1 MNPFFQDS
9 LRCVCKNIFT
19 FCCCACVMLTFSF
32 AQNAQNF
39 EAIAKATPKLET
51 QIRIK
56 GNVSTSSYSKNE
68 PLFGATI
75 VVQELNKY
83 AQSDSEG
90 NFLLEFFTPSSTSIP
105 STYTLVAYLYGF
117 KTVSKE
123 INIKDK
129 NVLIINFDL
138 EELQDSLKTI
148 VIEAK
153 SQAVNSNLL
162 ARLNTI
168 DGMGI
173 YESKKSEVIVLNNTT
188 ANLAANNSRQI
199 YAKVAGLNVWESD
212 GAGIQLGIGARGL
225 SPNRTANFNTRQN
238 GYDISA
244 DALGYPES
252 YYTPPVEAVERI
264 ELVRGAASLQY
275 GTQFGG
281 MLNFVMKDAPKDDNF
296 ALNIRQTI
304 GSFGFTST
312 FVDVGGNLGK
322 NKGKANQNGDSKLSY
337 YAFYQHKQ
345 GDGWRENSGFDVH
358 TGFAKLT
365 FRPSSKLKI
374 SVEYTGMQYLAQQAG
389 GLTDVLFEQNPRQSI
404 RDRNWFAINWNLGAV
419 NLDYKISNKTQ
430 INSRTFGLY
439 AGRQSLGNLDKISVI
454 DFGRNRTLINGE
466 FKNFGNETRLLHRY
480 SINFLGE
487 KLKKQTHAF
496 ITGFRYYN
504 GFTTQRQGDADA
516 TNQPNFTFLNSE
528 NLENSSYQFPNQN
541 ASFFIEN
548 VFNLSDKWSITPG
561 IRAEYIKTG
570 ASGFYKERVFDFAGN
585 LISETKNEEN
595 LERPR
600 SFILGG
606 IGVSYK
612 PMFTEKYNKN
622 ELEIYANFSQN
633 YRSVTFSDLRIQNPN
648 LVISPDIKD
657 ESGYN
662 ADLGFRGKINTL
674 LQFDVSLF
682 YLNYNDRISQIERSG
697 VAPTYNP
704 YRFRGNIAQAR
715 IYGIESL
722 LEFNVGQLGNN
733 WIENILP
740 KSHLGLYLNTAI
752 LKSRYLKSEE
762 TAILDR
768 QVELAPPVT
777 LRTGLQFGYQNFKLS
792 YQYSFTKEHFTD
804 ATNVIRSA
812 TAVSGI
818 IPSYY
823 VMDLSMSYSYKWLKV
838 EGSINNLT
846 NNSYFTRRA
855 DGYPGPGII
864 PADGRAFFLTLGVGF

>member
-1 MNPFFQDS
+1 M
-9 LRCVCKNIFT
+9 
-19 FCCCACVMLTFSF
+19 
-32 AQNAQNF
+32 
-39 EAIAKATPKLET
+39 KASIKTNTTLET

-75 VVQELNKY
+75 VVQELGKY
-83 AQSDSEG
+83 AQSDDKG
-90 NFLLEFFTPSSTSIP
+90 NFLVEFFAPSSP
-105 STYTLVAYLYGF
+105 NSTYTLVAYLYGF

-123 INIKDK
+123 IDIK
-129 NVLIINFDL
+129 NNTTLTINFDL

-148 VIEAK
+148 VVEGN
-153 SQAVNSNLL
+153 SELENSNLM

-173 YESKKSEVIVLNNTT
+173 YESKKSEVIVLSNTT

-281 MLNFVMKDAPKDDNF
+281 MLNFVMKDAPKKDNF
-296 ALNIRQTI
+296 ETNFRQTV
-304 GSFGFTST
+304 GSYGFTSS

-322 NKGKANQNGDSKLSY
+322 KSNQNGDSKLSY
-337 YAFYQHKQ
+337 YGFYQYKR
-345 GDGWRENSGFDVH
+345 GDGWRKNSGFDVH

-365 FRPSSKLKI
+365 FRPSSKFKI
-374 SVEYTGMQYLAQQAG
+374 SVEYTGMNYLAQQAG
-389 GLTDVLFEQNPRQSI
+389 GLTDVMFEQNPRQSI
-404 RDRNWFAINWNLGAV
+404 RDRNWFAVNWNLGAV
-419 NLDYKISNKTQ
+419 NIDYKISDKTQ
-430 INSRTFGLY
+430 LNSRTFGLY
-439 AGRQSLGNLDKISVI
+439 AGRKTVGNLDKISVI
-454 DFGRNRTLINGE
+454 DFGQNRTLIDGD

-487 KLKKQTHAF
+487 KFKKQTHAF

-516 TNQPNFTFLNSE
+516 TNEPNFTFLNSE
-528 NLENSSYQFPNQN
+528 NLENSSYKFPNQN

-561 IRAEYIKTG
+561 IRAEYIKTQ
-570 ASGFYKERVFDFAGN
+570 ADGFYKERVFDFAGN
-585 LISETKNEEN
+585 LISETKNEES

-606 IGVSYK
+606 IGISYK
-612 PMFTEKYNKN
+612 PIVNSKN

-682 YLNYNDRISQIERSG
+682 YLNYNDRISQVERKG

-704 YRFRGNIAQAR
+704 YRFRGNIAQAK
-715 IYGIESL
+715 IYGVESL
-722 LEFNVGQLGNN
+722 LEFNVGKIGHN
-733 WIENILP
+733 WIESILP
-740 KSHLGLYLNTAI
+740 KSYLGFYLNTSI
-752 LKSRYLKSEE
+752 LKSKYTNSEE
-762 TAILDR
+762 TAVLGR
-768 QVELAPPVT
+768 EVELVPPIT
-777 LRTGLQFGYQNFKLS
+777 LRTGLQFGYKDFKLS
-792 YQYSFTKEHFTD
+792 YQYSYTKEHFTD

-818 IPSYY
+818 IPSYS
-823 VMDLSMSYSYKWLKV
+823 VMDLSASYSYKWLKI

-864 PADGRAFFLTLGVGF
+864 PADGRAFFLTLGASF

>member
-1 MNPFFQDS
+1 MKPFFS
-9 LRCVCKNIFT
+9 SFFCTLFT
-19 FCCCACVMLTFSF
+19 CCFCWIGNFCI
-32 AQNAQNF
+32 AQNAANF
-39 EAIAKATPKLET
+39 EINPKLET

-56 GNVSTSSYSKNE
+56 GTVSTTSSFSKNE

-75 VVQELNKY
+75 VIQELNKY
-83 AQSDSEG
+83 AQSDEKG
-90 NFLLEFFTPSSTSIP
+90 NFLVEFLLPSSSV
-105 STYTLVAYLYGF
+105 STYTLIAYLYGF

-123 INIKDK
+123 INIK
-129 NVLIINFDL
+129 NTTTLTINFDL

-148 VIEAK
+148 IVEGK
-153 SQAVNSNLL
+153 KDLENSNLM
-162 ARLNTI
+162 ARLNAV

-173 YESKKSEVIVLNNTT
+173 YESKKTEVIVLSNTT

-281 MLNFVMKDAPKDDNF
+281 MLNFVMKDAPKDKNF
-296 ALNIRQTI
+296 ALNFRQTV
-304 GSFGFTST
+304 GSYGFVSS

-322 NKGKANQNGDSKLSY
+322 TDKDGNSKVSY
-337 YAFYQHKQ
+337 YSFFQYKR
-345 GDGWRENSGFDVH
+345 GDGWRENSGFDVY

-365 FRPSSKLKI
+365 FRPTSKLKI

-404 RDRNWFAINWNLGAV
+404 RDRNWFAVNWNLGAV
-419 NLDYKISNKTQ
+419 NIDYKISDKTQ
-430 INSRTFGLY
+430 INSRTFGLL
-439 AGRQSLGNLDKISVI
+439 AGRRTIGNLDKISTV
-454 DFGRNRTLINGE
+454 DFGKNRTLIDGD

-480 SINFLGE
+480 SIHFLGK
-487 KLKKQTHAF
+487 KLQKQTHAF
-496 ITGFRYYN
+496 VTGFRYYS
-504 GFTTQRQGDADA
+504 GFTTQRQGEGDA
-516 TNQPNFTFLNSE
+516 TNKPNFTFLNAE

-541 ASFFIEN
+541 AAFFIEN
-548 VFNLSDKWSITPG
+548 IFNLSDKWSITPG
-561 IRAEYIKTG
+561 IRAEYIKTE
-570 ASGFYKERVFDFAGN
+570 SIGFYKERVFDFAGN
-585 LISETKNEEN
+585 VISETKNEEQQR
-595 LERPR
+595 RPR

-606 IGVSYK
+606 IGISYK
-612 PMFTEKYNKN
+612 PIFTQKYSKN

-682 YLNYNDRISQIERSG
+682 YLNYNDRISQVERKG
-697 VAPTYNP
+697 VAPTYNA
-704 YRFRGNIAQAR
+704 YRFRGNIAQAK

-740 KSHLGLYLNTAI
+740 KSYLGIYLNTAI
-752 LKSRYLKSEE
+752 LKSRYVKAEE
-762 TAILDR
+762 TAILGR
-768 QVELAPPVT
+768 QVELVPPIT
-777 LRTGLQFGYQNFKLS
+777 LRTGLQFGYQKFKLS
-792 YQYSFTKEHFTD
+792 YQYSYTKAHFTD
-804 ATNVIRSA
+804 ATNVVRSA

-838 EGSINNLT
+838 EGSINNLS

>member
-1 MNPFFQDS
+1 MKPFFQDS
-9 LRCVCKNIFT
+9 FYSCVGFIFT
-19 FCCCACVMLTFSF
+19 CCFCLMSSVSFS
-32 AQNAQNF
+32 QDF
-39 EAIAKATPKLET
+39 EPIVAKNTTLET

-56 GNVSTSSYSKNE
+56 GNITTHSDE

-75 VVQELNKY
+75 VLKELNKY
-83 AQSDSEG
+83 AQSDENG
-90 NFLLEFFTPSSTSIP
+90 HFLLEFFTPTSTP

-123 INIKDK
+123 ISLKDT
-129 NVLIINFDL
+129 NTLTVNFNL
-138 EELQDSLKTI
+138 EDLQDSLQT
-148 VIEAK
+148 VVVEAN
-153 SQAVNSNLL
+153 SNQINSNLL
-162 ARLNTI
+162 ARLNTV

-173 YESKKSEVIVLNNTT
+173 YESKKSEVILLENTT
-188 ANLAANNSRQI
+188 ANLAANTSRQI

-296 ALNIRQTI
+296 EINLRQTV
-304 GSFGFTST
+304 GSFGFTSS
-312 FVDVGGNLGK
+312 FIDVGGNLGK
-322 NKGKANQNGDSKLSY
+322 AKDKNGDAKVSY
-337 YAFYQHKQ
+337 YGFYQYKR
-345 GDGWRENSGFDVH
+345 GDGWRKNSGFDVH
-358 TGFAKLT
+358 TGFSKLT
-365 FRPSSKLKI
+365 FRPNSKLKV
-374 SVEYTGMQYLAQQAG
+374 SVEYTGMNYLAQQAG
-389 GLTDVLFEQNPRQSI
+389 GLTDAMFEQNPRQSI
-404 RDRNWFAINWNLGAV
+404 RNRNWFAVNWNLGAV
-419 NLDYKISNKTQ
+419 HLDYKISDQTQ
-430 INSRTFGLY
+430 FNSRTFGLY
-439 AGRQSLGNLDKISVI
+439 AGRKALGNLDKISVI
-454 DFGRNRTLINGE
+454 DFDKNRTLIDGTYQ
-466 FKNFGNETRLLHRY
+466 NFGNETRLLHRY
-480 SINFLGE
+480 SLRFLN
-487 KLKKQTHAF
+487 KKTSKQTHAF
-496 ITGFRYYN
+496 VAGFRYYN

-516 TNQPNFTFLNSE
+516 TNEPNFTFLNSE
-528 NLENSSYQFPNQN
+528 NLENSSYEFPNQN

-570 ASGFYKERVFDFAGN
+570 ANGFYKERVFDFAGN
-585 LISETKNEEN
+585 LISEVKNEEN

-612 PMFTEKYNKN
+612 PILSSKN
-622 ELEIYANFSQN
+622 ELEIYANISQN
-633 YRSVTFSDLRIQNPN
+633 YRSVTFSDLRVQNPN
-648 LVISPDIKD
+648 LVVSPNIRD

-662 ADLGFRGKINTL
+662 ADLGFRGNLKEL

-682 YLNYNDRISQIERSG
+682 YLNYNDRISQVERAG
-697 VAPTYNP
+697 VAPTYTP

-715 IYGIESL
+715 IYGLESL
-722 LEFNVGQLGNN
+722 IEFNIGKLGNN

-740 KSHLGLYLNTAI
+740 KSYLGLYLNTSV

-762 TAILDR
+762 TAILNR
-768 QVELAPPVT
+768 QVELVPPIT
-777 LRTGLQFGYQNFKLS
+777 LRTGLQFGYKDFKLS
-792 YQYSFTKEHFTD
+792 YQYSYTHEHFTD
-804 ATNVIRSA
+804 ATNVVRSA

-823 VMDLSMSYSYKWLKV
+823 VMDLSMSYSYKWLQV

-846 NNSYFTRRA
+846 NNTYFTRRA

-864 PADGRAFFLTLGVGF
+864 PADARAFFLTVGARF

>member
-1 MNPFFQDS
+1 M
-9 LRCVCKNIFT
+9 
-19 FCCCACVMLTFSF
+19 
-32 AQNAQNF
+32 AQTNTKKQ
-39 EAIAKATPKLET
+39 T

-68 PLFGATI
+68 PLFGAT
-75 VVQELNKY
+75 VVVKELNKY
-83 AQSDSEG
+83 AQSDEKG
-90 NFLLEFFTPSSTSIP
+90 NFLVEFLRPSSLN
-105 STYTLVAYLYGF
+105 STYTIVAYLYGF
-117 KTVSKE
+117 KTVSKK
-123 INIKDK
+123 IDIKNATTLTIDF
-129 NVLIINFDL
+129 NL
-138 EELQDSLKTI
+138 EELQDSLKT
-148 VIEAK
+148 VVVEGDSEA
-153 SQAVNSNLL
+153 QNSDLM
-162 ARLNTI
+162 ARLNAV

-296 ALNIRQTI
+296 AVNIRQTV
-304 GSFGFTST
+304 GSYGFTNS

-322 NKGKANQNGDSKLSY
+322 TNQNGDSKVSY
-337 YAFYQHKQ
+337 YGFFQYKR
-345 GDGWRENSGFDVH
+345 GDGWRENSGFDVY
-358 TGFAKLT
+358 TGFAKMT
-365 FRPSSKLKI
+365 FRPTSKLKI
-374 SVEYTGMQYLAQQAG
+374 SVEYTGMNYLAQQAG

-404 RDRNWFAINWNLGAV
+404 RDRNWFAVNWNLGAV
-419 NLDYKISNKTQ
+419 VLDYKISNKTK
-430 INSRTFGLY
+430 INSRTFGLL
-439 AGRQSLGNLDKISVI
+439 AGRRTVGNLDKISTI
-454 DFGRNRTLINGE
+454 DFGKNRTLIDGD
-466 FKNFGNETRLLHRY
+466 FKNFGNETRLLHHY

-487 KLKKQTHAF
+487 KFKKQTHAF
-496 ITGFRYYN
+496 VTGFRYYN
-504 GFTTQRQGDADA
+504 GFTTQQQGDADA
-516 TNQPNFTFLNSE
+516 TDEPNFTFLNSE
-528 NLENSSYQFPNQN
+528 NLENSSYEFPNQN

-548 VFNLSDKWSITPG
+548 VFNISDKWSITPG

-570 ASGFYKERVFDFAGN
+570 ANGFYKERVFDFAGN
-585 LISETKNEEN
+585 LISEVKNEES

-612 PMFTEKYNKN
+612 PIINDKN

-662 ADLGFRGKINTL
+662 TDLGFRGKLNTL

-682 YLNYNDRISQIERSG
+682 YLNYNDRISQVERVG
-697 VAPTYNP
+697 VAPTYTP

-722 LEFNVGQLGNN
+722 LEFNIGKLGNN

-740 KSHLGLYLNTAI
+740 KSYLGVYLNTAI
-752 LKSRYLKSEE
+752 LKSKYVNSEE
-762 TAILDR
+762 TAILGR
-768 QVELAPPVT
+768 QVELVPPVT
-777 LRTGLQFGYQNFKLS
+777 LRTGLQFGYQKFKLS

-864 PADGRAFFLTLGVGF
+864 PADGRAFFLTLGAGF

>member
-1 MNPFFQDS
+1 MTPFFTS
-9 LRCVCKNIFT
+9 FFCTLFT
-19 FCCCACVMLTFSF
+19 CCFCWIGNFCL
-32 AQNAQNF
+32 AQNAQTFTDF
-39 EAIAKATPKLET
+39 EKIAQTNPKLEI

-56 GNVSTSSYSKNE
+56 GTVSTSSNFSKNE

-83 AQSDSEG
+83 AQSDEKG
-90 NFLLEFFTPSSTSIP
+90 NFLLEFLLPVSSV

-123 INIKDK
+123 INIK
-129 NVLIINFDL
+129 NNTTLTINFNL

-148 VIEAK
+148 IVEGKKEIE
-153 SQAVNSNLL
+153 NSNLM
-162 ARLNTI
+162 ARMNTV

-173 YESKKSEVIVLNNTT
+173 YESKKSEVIILSNTT

-296 ALNIRQTI
+296 ALNVRQTI
-304 GSFGFTST
+304 GSYGFTSS

-322 NKGKANQNGDSKLSY
+322 NKGKINQNGDSKVSY
-337 YAFYQHKQ
+337 YSFFQYKR
-345 GDGWRENSGFDVH
+345 GDGWRENSGFDVY

-365 FRPSSKLKI
+365 FRPNSKLKI

-404 RDRNWFAINWNLGAV
+404 RDRNWFAVNWNLGAV
-419 NLDYKISNKTQ
+419 VLDYKISDKTK

-439 AGRQSLGNLDKISVI
+439 AGRETVGNLDKINVI
-454 DFGRNRTLINGE
+454 DFGRNRTLIDGD
-466 FKNFGNETRLLHRY
+466 FKNFGNETRLLHHY
-480 SINFLGE
+480 SIHFLGE

-496 ITGFRYYN
+496 VTGFRYYN

-516 TNQPNFTFLNSE
+516 TDRPNFTFLNSE

-561 IRAEYIKTG
+561 IRAEYIKTE
-570 ASGFYKERVFDFAGN
+570 SMGFYKERVFDFAGN
-585 LISETKNEEN
+585 IISETKNEEN

-606 IGVSYK
+606 IGISYK
-612 PMFTEKYNKN
+612 PIFGKNNEKYNKN

-648 LVISPDIKD
+648 LIISPDITD

-682 YLNYNDRISQIERSG
+682 YLNYNDRISQVERPG
-697 VAPTYNP
+697 VAPTYNS
-704 YRFRGNIAQAR
+704 YRFRGNIAQAK

-722 LEFNVGQLGNN
+722 LEFNIGQLGNN

-740 KSHLGLYLNTAI
+740 KSYLGVYLNTAI
-752 LKSRYLKSEE
+752 LKSRYVKAEE
-762 TAILDR
+762 TAILNR
-768 QVELAPPVT
+768 QVELVPPVT
-777 LRTGLQFGYQNFKLS
+777 LRTGLQFGYKSFKLS
-792 YQYSFTKEHFTD
+792 YQYSYTKAHFTD
-804 ATNVIRSA
+804 ATNVVRSA

-818 IPSYY
+818 IPSYN
-823 VMDLSMSYSYKWLKV
+823 VMDLSMSYSYKWLKI

>member
-1 MNPFFQDS
+1 MKPFFQDS
-9 LRCVCKNIFT
+9 LCCFCGRIFI
-19 FCCCACVMLTFSF
+19 FCCCFCVLPNFGI
-32 AQNAQNF
+32 AQNLTRVVK
-39 EAIAKATPKLET
+39 ESPKIET

-56 GNVSTSSYSKNE
+56 GNIFTSSHSSENE

-75 VVQELNKY
+75 VVKELNKY
-83 AQSDSEG
+83 AQSDING
-90 NFLLEFFTPSSTSIP
+90 NFLVEFLCPSSP
-105 STYTLVAYLYGF
+105 NSTYTLVAYLYGF
-117 KTVSKE
+117 KTASKE

-129 NVLIINFDL
+129 SVLTINFDL
-138 EELQDSLKTI
+138 KDLQDSLKTV
-148 VIEAK
+148 VIKGKTELE
-153 SQAVNSNLL
+153 NSNLM
-162 ARLNTI
+162 ARLNTV

-173 YESKKSEVIVLNNTT
+173 YEAKKSEVIVLNNTT

-281 MLNFVMKDAPKDDNF
+281 MLNFVMKDAPKQDNF
-296 ALNIRQTI
+296 KINLRQTV
-304 GSFGFTST
+304 GSYGFTNS
-312 FVDVGGNLGK
+312 FVDVGGNLGN
-322 NKGKANQNGDSKLSY
+322 NKNQNSKVSY
-337 YAFYQHKQ
+337 YGFYQYKR

-365 FRPSSKLKI
+365 FRPTSKLKI
-374 SVEYTGMQYLAQQAG
+374 SIEYTGMNYLARQAG
-389 GLTDVLFEQNPRQSI
+389 GLTDVMFEQNPRQSI
-404 RDRNWFAINWNLGAV
+404 RDRNWFAVNWNLGAIV
-419 NLDYKISNKTQ
+419 LDYKISNRTK
-430 INSRTFGLY
+430 INSRTFGLL
-439 AGRQSLGNLDKISVI
+439 AERKTIGNLDKISVI
-454 DFGRNRTLINGE
+454 DFGQNRTLIDGD

-480 SINFLGE
+480 SIHFLGE
-487 KLKKQTHAF
+487 KIKKQTHAF

-516 TNQPNFTFLNSE
+516 TNKPNFAFLNSE
-528 NLENSSYQFPNQN
+528 NLENSSYEFPNQN

-561 IRAEYIKTG
+561 IRAEYIKTQ
-570 ASGFYKERVFDFAGN
+570 AIGFYKEQVFDFAGN
-585 LISETKNEEN
+585 LISETKNEES

-606 IGVSYK
+606 IGISYK
-612 PMFTEKYNKN
+612 PNFTEKYNKN

-674 LQFDVSLF
+674 LQFDISLF
-682 YLNYNDRISQIERSG
+682 YLNYNDRISQVERKG

-704 YRFRGNIAQAR
+704 YRFRGNIAQAK

-722 LEFNVGQLGNN
+722 LEFNIGKMANN

-740 KSHLGLYLNTAI
+740 KSYLGLYLNTSI
-752 LKSRYLKSEE
+752 LKSKYTNSEE

-768 QVELAPPVT
+768 QVELVPPIT
-777 LRTGLQFGYQNFKLS
+777 LRSGLQFGYKDFKLS
-792 YQYSFTKEHFTD
+792 YQYSYTKKHFTD
-804 ATNVIRSA
+804 ATNVVRSA

-818 IPSYY
+818 IPSYF
-823 VMDLSMSYSYKWLKV
+823 VMDLSRSYTYKWLKI
-838 EGSINNLT
+838 ESSINNLT

-864 PADGRAFFLTLGVGF
+864 PADGRAFFLTLGASF

>member
-1 MNPFFQDS
+1 MKPFFQDS
-9 LRCVCKNIFT
+9 VCCVCKDIFT
-19 FCCCACVMLTFSF
+19 FCCCCLICSFSF
-32 AQNAQNF
+32 AQNAQSF
-39 EAIAKATPKLET
+39 ETVATKTPKLET

-56 GNVSTSSYSKNE
+56 GNVSTSSYSRNE

-83 AQSDSEG
+83 AQSDENG
-90 NFLLEFFTPSSTSIP
+90 NFLVEFFTPVSTQ

-117 KTVSKE
+117 KTASKE
-123 INIKDK
+123 IDIKNNTTLTIDF
-129 NVLIINFDL
+129 NL

-148 VIEAK
+148 VVEGQ
-153 SQAVNSNLL
+153 SELTNSNLM
-162 ARLNTI
+162 ARLNAV

-173 YESKKSEVIVLNNTT
+173 YESKKSEVIVLSNTT
-188 ANLAANNSRQI
+188 ANLASNNSRQI

-296 ALNIRQTI
+296 KVNLRQTI
-304 GSFGFTST
+304 GSFGFTSS

-322 NKGKANQNGDSKLSY
+322 QNQNANSKVSY
-337 YAFYQHKQ
+337 YGFYQYKR

-365 FRPSSKLKI
+365 FRPTSKLKI
-374 SVEYTGMQYLAQQAG
+374 SVEYTGMNYLAQQAG

-404 RDRNWFAINWNLGAV
+404 RDRNWFAVNWNLGAV
-419 NLDYKISNKTQ
+419 VLDYKISDKTK
-430 INSRTFGLY
+430 INSRTFGLL
-439 AGRQSLGNLDKISVI
+439 AGRKTVGNLDKISTI
-454 DFGRNRTLINGE
+454 DFGKNRTMIDGD

-516 TNQPNFTFLNSE
+516 TNKPNFTFLNSE
-528 NLENSSYQFPNQN
+528 NLENSSYEFPNQN

-561 IRAEYIKTG
+561 IRAEYIKTQ
-570 ASGFYKERVFDFAGN
+570 ADGFYKERVFDFAGN
-585 LISETKNEEN
+585 LISETKNEES

-606 IGVSYK
+606 IGISYK
-612 PMFTEKYNKN
+612 PIFREKYSKN

-682 YLNYNDRISQIERSG
+682 YLNYNDRISQVERKG

-722 LEFNVGQLGNN
+722 LEFNIGKISNN
-733 WIENILP
+733 WIESILP
-740 KSHLGLYLNTAI
+740 KSYLGLYLNTAI
-752 LKSRYLKSEE
+752 LKSRYVKSEE

-768 QVELAPPVT
+768 QVELVPPVT
-777 LRTGLQFGYQNFKLS
+777 LRTGLQFGYKDFKLS

-804 ATNVIRSA
+804 ATNVVRSA

-823 VMDLSMSYSYKWLKV
+823 VMDLSMSYSYKWLKL

-864 PADGRAFFLTLGVGF
+864 PADGRAFFLTLGASF

>member
-1 MNPFFQDS
+1 MKPFFQDS
-9 LRCVCKNIFT
+9 LCCVGRSIFT
-19 FCCCACVMLTFSF
+19 FCCCCCMVLNFGL

-39 EAIAKATPKLET
+39 ENIVQKKLET

-56 GNVSTSSYSKNE
+56 GNVSTSSSSKNE

-83 AQSDSEG
+83 AQSDENG
-90 NFLLEFFTPSSTSIP
+90 NFLLEFFTPVSTQ

-123 INIKDK
+123 INIK
-129 NVLIINFDL
+129 NNTTLTINFNL
-138 EELQDSLKTI
+138 EDLQDSLKTV
-148 VIEAK
+148 VIEGT
-153 SQAVNSNLL
+153 SELNNSNLM
-162 ARLNTI
+162 ARLNTV

-173 YESKKSEVIVLNNTT
+173 YESKKTEVIVLSNTT

-281 MLNFVMKDAPKDDNF
+281 MLNFVMKDAPKDKNF
-296 ALNIRQTI
+296 ALNLRQTV
-304 GSFGFTST
+304 GSFGFTSS

-322 NKGKANQNGDSKLSY
+322 KADENGNSKVSY
-337 YAFYQHKQ
+337 YGFYQYKR
-345 GDGWRENSGFDVH
+345 GDGWRKNSGFDVH

-365 FRPSSKLKI
+365 FRPTSKLKI
-374 SVEYTGMQYLAQQAG
+374 SVEYTGMNYLAQQAG
-389 GLTDVLFEQNPRQSI
+389 GLTDALFEQNPRQSI
-404 RDRNWFAINWNLGAV
+404 RDRNWFAVNWNLGAV
-419 NLDYKISNKTQ
+419 VLDYKISDKTQ

-439 AGRQSLGNLDKISVI
+439 AGRKTVGNLDKISTI
-454 DFGRNRTLINGE
+454 DFGKNRTLIDGD

-496 ITGFRYYN
+496 VTGFRYYN

-516 TNQPNFTFLNSE
+516 TNKPNFTFLNSE

-561 IRAEYIKTG
+561 IRAEYIKTQ
-570 ASGFYKERVFDFAGN
+570 ADGFYKERVFDFAGN
-585 LISETKNEEN
+585 LISETKNEES

-600 SFILGG
+600 SFVLGG

-612 PMFTEKYNKN
+612 PIFIEKYSKN

-682 YLNYNDRISQIERSG
+682 YLNYNDRISQVERKG

-715 IYGIESL
+715 IYGLESL
-722 LEFNVGQLGNN
+722 LEFNIGKLGNN

-740 KSHLGLYLNTAI
+740 KSYLCIYLNTAV
-752 LKSRYLKSEE
+752 LKSRYVASEE
-762 TAILDR
+762 TAVLGR
-768 QVELAPPVT
+768 QVELVPPVT
-777 LRTGLQFGYQNFKLS
+777 LRTGLQFGYKDFKLS
-792 YQYSFTKEHFTD
+792 YQYSYTKEHFTD

-864 PADGRAFFLTLGVGF
+864 PADGRAFFLTLGASF

>member
-1 MNPFFQDS
+1 MKPFFQDS
-9 LRCVCKNIFT
+9 LCCVGRSIFT
-19 FCCCACVMLTFSF
+19 FCCCCCCCMVLNFGL

-39 EAIAKATPKLET
+39 ENIVQKKLET

-83 AQSDSEG
+83 AQSDENG
-90 NFLLEFFTPSSTSIP
+90 NFLLEFFTPVSTQ

-123 INIKDK
+123 INIKNNTTLTIDF
-129 NVLIINFDL
+129 NL

-148 VIEAK
+148 VVEGK
-153 SQAVNSNLL
+153 SELTNSNLM
-162 ARLNTI
+162 ARLNTV

-173 YESKKSEVIVLNNTT
+173 YESKKSEVIVLSNTT

-281 MLNFVMKDAPKDDNF
+281 MLNFVMKDAPKDKNF
-296 ALNIRQTI
+296 AVNLRQTV
-304 GSFGFTST
+304 GSFGFTSS

-322 NKGKANQNGDSKLSY
+322 NKGKTDQNGNSKVSY
-337 YAFYQHKQ
+337 YAFYQYKR
-345 GDGWRENSGFDVH
+345 GDGWRENAGFDVY

-365 FRPSSKLKI
+365 FRPTSKLKI
-374 SVEYTGMQYLAQQAG
+374 SVEYTGMNYLAQQAG

-404 RDRNWFAINWNLGAV
+404 RGRNWFAVNWNLGAV
-419 NLDYKISNKTQ
+419 VLDYKISSKTQ
-430 INSRTFGLY
+430 INSRTFGLL
-439 AGRQSLGNLDKISVI
+439 AGRKTVGNLDKISTI
-454 DFGRNRTLINGE
+454 DFGKNRTMIDGD

-480 SINFLGE
+480 SIHFLGE

-516 TNQPNFTFLNSE
+516 TNKPNFTFLNSE

-548 VFNLSDKWSITPG
+548 VFNLSEKWSITPG
-561 IRAEYIKTG
+561 IRAEYIKTQ
-570 ASGFYKERVFDFAGN
+570 ANGFYKERVFDFAGN
-585 LISETKNEEN
+585 LISETKNEES

-612 PMFTEKYNKN
+612 PIFTEKYSKN

-682 YLNYNDRISQIERSG
+682 YLNYNDRISQVERTG

-715 IYGIESL
+715 IYGLESL
-722 LEFNVGQLGNN
+722 LEFNIGKLGNN
-733 WIENILP
+733 WISTILP
-740 KSHLGLYLNTAI
+740 KSYLGIYLNTAV
-752 LKSRYLKSEE
+752 LKSRYVASEE
-762 TAILDR
+762 TAVLGR
-768 QVELAPPVT
+768 QVELVPPVT
-777 LRTGLQFGYQNFKLS
+777 LRTGLQFGYKDFKLS
-792 YQYSFTKEHFTD
+792 YQYSYTKEHFTD

-864 PADGRAFFLTLGVGF
+864 PADGSAFFLTLGVSF